1 MDKHAYFQ
9 VAAKAIVK
17 KDNKILLLKT
27 KDNYYDFPGG
37 RMNESEVDLSLH
49 EVLKRELKEE
59 LGQDFTFDIKE
70 IAFVS
75 KRRYEMDNKD
85 NRIIAIFFQVD
96 YVSGDILLSDEHS
109 NCEWI
114 NPKDIIRSPDKFISE
129 DEYEQYCSYIKNN
142 N

>member
-1 MDKHAYFQ
+1 MNNHAYFQ
-9 VAAKAIVK
+9 IAAKAIVK

-27 KDNYYDFPGG
+27 KDNHYDFPGG
-37 RMNESEVDLSLH
+37 RMDESEVDLSLH

-75 KRRYEMDNKD
+75 KRKYDKDNKE

-96 YVSGDILLSDEHS
+96 YISGDILLSDEHERS
-109 NCEWI
+109 EWI
-114 NPKDIIRSPDKFISE
+114 NPKDIIGDPDKFISE
-129 DEYEQYCSYIKNN
+129 DEYEQYCSYVKNN